1 MAPDMGL
8 GVASSRYQRV
18 LLLKNCLA
26 IICRDR
32 RKLSQ
37 QAKSKDAHVDG
48 WTLFKSFVREN
59 SQCFWNQCLVQCVQ
73 SLEYRGYIVPTTIL
87 VSGGEYS
94 LDVVRSAWARR
105 ALRPPVG
112 YDILR
117 LGDIT
122 EAEMVRVLQT
132 QFAPLAEALCKAV
145 FDLSQRGDPAT
156 LDSLTLELLRAYP
169 GMEKPASDIIYK
181 TLGTLIRE
189 RRLYHTGGG
198 YAVAEPELFL
208 RGTPTLKRA
217 SLLTNGV
224 DASKV
229 RIHYANV

>member
-1 MAPDMGL
+1 MGL
-8 GVASSRYQRV
+8 GVSASRFQRV

-105 ALRPPVG
+105 GLRPPVG

-117 LGDIT
+117 LG
-122 EAEMVRVLQT
+122 EWFSNRSFSERS
-132 QFAPLAEALCKAV
+132 
-145 FDLSQRGDPAT
+145 LSTFCIAGILIVDAT
-156 LDSLTLELLRAYP
+156 LDIRIDSNEVDGFLFS
-169 GMEKPASDIIYK
+169 MEY
-181 TLGTLIRE
+181 
-189 RRLYHTGGG
+189 
-198 YAVAEPELFL
+198 
-208 RGTPTLKRA
+208 KRA
-217 SLLTNGV
+217 SKGFSIHEDNTQKNDEVCEERKSWEIWTFSLSRIFSIALSQ
-224 DASKV
+224 SKSFMK
-229 RIHYANV
+229 